1 MPEGK
6 GYTPGELQTLRD
18 HGVLPPSDIEVLRQ
32 GGILSPSQSDY
43 VRKTLAG
50 GGAMRGMQ
58 KGSIL
63 PKTKTRGTKAGTRR
77 SRDQGYKYFPDN

>member
-6 GYTPGELQTLRD
+6 GYTPSELQTLRD
-18 HGVLPPSDIEVLRQ
+18 HGVLPPSEIEILRQ

-50 GGAMRGMQ
+50 GGAIAPGLGLKPSPR
-58 KGSIL
+58 
-63 PKTKTRGTKAGTRR
+63 TRGAKGGTRR
-77 SRDQGYKYFPDN
+77 SRSQGYKYFPDN

>member
-6 GYTPGELQTLRD
+6 GYTPSELQTLRD

-43 VRKTLAG
+43 VRKTLTG
-50 GGAMRGMQ
+50 GSTPKMQ
-58 KGSIL
+58 
-63 PKTKTRGTKAGTRR
+63 GTKAGTRR
-77 SRDQGYKYFPDN
+77 SRSQGYKYFPDN

>member
-6 GYTPGELQTLRD
+6 GYTPSELQTLRD
-18 HGVLPPSDIEVLRQ
+18 HGKLPPSDIEILRQ

-43 VRKTLAG
+43 VRKTLTG

-63 PKTKTRGTKAGTRR
+63 PRTRGAKGGTRR
-77 SRDQGYKYFPDN
+77 SRSQGYKYFPDN